1 MVPFTDRGLYR
12 QFVENKPRPV
22 GLKNFVITT
31 TTGMVLDFELF
42 QGAETPFEDPLSFY
56 IYRKQYPK
64 NQCRTISISL
74 RWSKTKNIEINVPCS
89 AVVVSYNKNM
99 GGVDLCNQQ
108 MEAYHTDLAIVN
120 SWMEYKEDPTKMQIP
135 KNNIKDLME
144 FKINIT
150 KE

>member
-64 NQCRTISISL
+64 NQ
-74 RWSKTKNIEINVPCS
+74 
-89 AVVVSYNKNM
+89 
-99 GGVDLCNQQ
+99 
-108 MEAYHTDLAIVN
+108 
-120 SWMEYKEDPTKMQIP
+120 
-135 KNNIKDLME
+135 
-144 FKINIT
+144 
-150 KE
+150 